1 MYDFDAV
8 NFWMVYFVDILFIIY
23 VFLICC
29 IILSKLL
36 GTIIKLFTFMSI
48 DRSKESTL
56 FYKLNK

>member
-1 MYDFDAV
+1 
-8 NFWMVYFVDILFIIY
+8 MVYFVDILFIIY